1 MQELTVAQT
10 KKAFLKTCRDVVVA
24 RASQKGV
31 VMTKECVDQIVLQ
44 YATDALNGES
54 AKILKI
60 RLDQMLMC

>member
-1 MQELTVAQT
+1 MTVSKT
-10 KKAFLKTCRDVVVA
+10 KRAFVKTVRETVVS
-24 RASQKGV
+24 RATQKGV
-31 VMTKECVDQIVLQ
+31 AMTKECLDQIVLQ